1 MLEHVA
7 IWTRNLEGM
16 KDFYCSYF
24 DGKAGAKYQSKSE
37 FHAVSYTH
45 LDVYKRQ
52 GCPRTTNCSIHRKG
66 ASSFCL
72 EKYLRF

>member
-37 FHAVSYTH
+37 FHANFESYFT
-45 LDVYKRQ
+45 
-52 GCPRTTNCSIHRKG
+52 G
-66 ASSFCL
+66 AELSLPSAASPPPDSGV
-72 EKYLRF
+72 

>member
-37 FHAVSYTH
+37 FHANFESYFLTFGDGSR
-45 LDVYKRQ
+45 LELIEM
-52 GCPRTTNCSIHRKG
+52 PTIP
-66 ASSFCL
+66 CL
-72 EKYLRF
+72 LYTSESEEA